1 MEDIIKLAPDVI
13 VYMSSGTLISTDE
26 VPQQIQDQTGIPVV
40 CVSSD
45 LDKTAE
51 VYRTLGDWIGEAE
64 RGEDLASYY
73 ESKFAETI
81 EKIDA
86 VPASERP
93 TVYYA
98 ENADGLATD
107 PTGSSHTEVLD
118 YCKVTNVADVEMKSG
133 QGRTEVS
140 IEQVI
145 AWNPELILC
154 HSGFVLADDIMNN
167 AQWADIQAV
176 KDGKVYTTPA
186 IPFNWFDRPPNV
198 MRLLGIEW
206 FATVCYPE
214 IDIDINQEVR
224 DFFSLFYNVDL
235 TDDQLQSLLNQ
246 DQISFK

>member
-1 MEDIIKLAPDVI
+1 M
-13 VYMSSGTLISTDE
+13 
-26 VPQQIQDQTGIPVV
+26 
-40 CVSSD
+40 
-45 LDKTAE
+45 
-51 VYRTLGDWIGEAE
+51 YRTLGDWIGEAE
-64 RGEDLASYY
+64 RGEELASYY

-86 VPASERP
+86 RSCIGAPHGVLCRERRRPGNRSHGVVP
-93 TVYYA
+93 Y
-98 ENADGLATD
+98 
-107 PTGSSHTEVLD
+107 EVLD